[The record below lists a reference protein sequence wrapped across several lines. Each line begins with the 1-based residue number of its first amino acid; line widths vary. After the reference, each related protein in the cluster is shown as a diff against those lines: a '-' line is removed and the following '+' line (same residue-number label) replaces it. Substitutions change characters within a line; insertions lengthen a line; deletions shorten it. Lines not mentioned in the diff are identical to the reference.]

1 MLEWFELVKA
11 ILVENKDWIEILIGI
26 ITFVA
31 SGLGVLLGW
40 VLIPANVKNARRY
53 IKNMSQYTK
62 KQIKS
67 EPMFFDEPNS
77 KRYVFYKGMEFV
89 DINNRTISFRNIR
102 RQPYILS
109 GEAGC
114 GKSTFIKYDY
124 LYHLRHKYIKRLG
137 YIYLNAGTLLDYF
150 NDKDKAT
157 ELYNNLRDTNY
168 KKSFIYIDGIDEI
181 GENRVEQL
189 NELVERLLNL
199 SPKVVLK
206 VSCRTE
212 FFHKYIERNPVFSII
227 NQHVA
232 VARWTSTALR
242 RFVKKFVRKYIKSEK
257 AALTKIAR
265 NIDNS
270 TSWEK
275 TVNSP
280 LLMKLYIYILLYGEN
295 YAAVDFENKYDFYS
309 KFITV
314 LIYSYGKRMGSPI
327 NKTAIS
333 KKQDS
338 IAANVFDAFSRGEKK
353 IQISAYIKYTT
364 PVLKNISDHK
374 ASFTHETFYEYFVAR
389 HYFVKLGEDA
399 INSGVIAVLCHSY
412 SNDYAD
418 FISDAFL
425 TCDPQERRKYVKKFC
440 DIYYFTLDAATKRLF
455 RLRNSVAIPG
465 LHFSLKN
472 IDAHEFF
479 IMKYEIIFRLGRLRL
494 TDQSIKSFLD
504 FVYYHDSNTKQAD
517 NAEYFVVVLKRGCAI
532 SASFIESERIE
543 LDYVTHMLDYSN
555 NYNPYYDLANRSH
568 TLLFYGDVSNNS
580 LFSFTDNDTTISCDK
595 AFSKRI
601 ERLSL
606 SLPNSISS
614 MDEKTKK
621 KYLFRVFDLATIYTF
636 MVNRKQK
643 LTNDQLKII
652 TNCQVSFSG
661 ASNERID
668 LMTKLKDKILEFNK
682 SLISIF

>member
-1 MLEWFELVKA
+1 MSEWFEAVTKYLA
-11 ILVENKDWIEILIGI
+11 ENNDWIGTLIEIIS
-26 ITFVA
+26 FVA
-31 SGLGVLLGW
+31 AGLGVLFGW
-40 VLIPANVKNARRY
+40 ILIPADVKNARRY

-77 KRYVFYKGMEFV
+77 KRYVFYKGMKFV
-89 DINNRTISFRNIR
+89 DMNNRIISFRKIR
-102 RQPYILS
+102 KQSYVLS

-124 LYHLRHKYIKRLG
+124 LYQLRHKYIKRIG
-137 YIYLNAGTLLDYF
+137 YIYLNASTLLDYVD
-150 NDKDKAT
+150 DKDKVT
-157 ELYNNLRDTNY
+157 ELYNNLRDANY
-168 KKSFIYIDGIDEI
+168 KKIYLYFDGVDEI
-181 GENRVEQL
+181 GEDRVKQF
-189 NELVERLLNL
+189 NELVERLLN
-199 SPKVVLK
+199 SSKKVVLK

-212 FFHKYIERNPVFSII
+212 FFHKYIERNSILNII
-227 NQHVA
+227 NNHVA
-232 VARWTSTALR
+232 VARWTSTSLR
-242 RFVKKFVRKYIKSEK
+242 RFVKKFVSKYLKSEK
-257 AALTKIAR
+257 DALTKIVR

-280 LLMKLYIYILLYGEN
+280 LLMKLYVYILLYGGN
-295 YAAVDFENKYDFYS
+295 DVAVNFENKYDFYS
-309 KFITV
+309 TFITV
-314 LIYSYGKRMGSPI
+314 LIYSYGKRMGAPI

-353 IQISAYIKYTT
+353 LQLSAYIEYTT
-364 PVLKNISDHK
+364 PILKNISDHK

-389 HYFVKLGEDA
+389 HYFAKLGENT
-399 INSGVIAVLCHSY
+399 INSGVVAVLCHSY

-425 TCDPQERRKYVKKFC
+425 MCNPQERRKYADKFC
-440 DIYYFTLDAATKRLF
+440 GIYYYTLDAATKRTF
-455 RLRNSVAIPG
+455 RLRNNFAIPG
-465 LHFSLKN
+465 LHFSLNN
-472 IDAHEFF
+472 IDAHAFF
-479 IMKYEIIFRLGRLRL
+479 TLKSEIIFRLGRLRL
-494 TDQSIKSFLD
+494 TDQGIKSFLD
-504 FVYYHDSNTKQAD
+504 FVYYHDSNTKQTD
-517 NAEYFVVVLKRGCAI
+517 NADYFAVVLKRGCAI

-543 LDYVTHMLDYSN
+543 LDYVTHMLNYSN

-580 LFSFTDNDTTISCDK
+580 LFSFTDNDITIPYHK
-595 AFSKRI
+595 AFTKRI

-643 LTNDQLKII
+643 LTNEQLKII
-652 TNCQVSFSG
+652 TQCQVSFSG
-661 ASNERID
+661 ASNERIN
-668 LMTKLKDKILEFNK
+668 LMTQLKEKILEFNK
-682 SLISIF
+682 SLL